1 MSKVSPTVRQLA
13 SLAAVSRTTVSLAL
27 RNHPSISPATRQRIQ
42 QLADEHGYT
51 SDPVYSQLMN
61 QFRVRRSA
69 RTKEKIAFLT
79 FGDNPD
85 EWRVKSYNDR
95 NYFQGACERAEKLGY
110 ELEVIWAKE
119 PKMNG
124 RRLSKILHT
133 RSIRGLI
140 IPPLPRPYGHLS
152 LEWQHFTAVSLSHN
166 LFKPA
171 LHRVAHFHSEGML
184 LALRHTRRRGYR
196 RVGYVNL
203 CGQDARSHHGWLASY
218 LAYQQDYEPKTR
230 IPPLLMPVWKPA
242 SFSKWLKDHRVDAII
257 SNWPQILNAPSEL
270 GCKIGEELGVA
281 SLDVQPAP
289 GKPDYAGIDQQ
300 PTIQGW
306 VAVDIVVSG
315 LQHNEFGLPSHPRI
329 THLGG
334 VWVDGPTVV
343 RRDQTAATAPKIAKI
358 ANAPSNGQTASR
370 SKGR

>member
-1 MSKVSPTVRQLA
+1 MSKTSPTIRQLA
-13 SLAAVSRTTVSLAL
+13 KLAGVSRTTVSLAL

-61 QFRVRRSA
+61 QFRTRRSE
-69 RTKEKIAFLT
+69 RVKEKIAFLT
-79 FGDNPD
+79 FRDDPSQGQI
-85 EWRVKSYNDR
+85 ESYNDR

-110 ELEVIWAKE
+110 EIEVFWAKE
-119 PKMNG
+119 PRMNG

-133 RSIRGLI
+133 RSIRGVI
-140 IPPLPRPYGHLS
+140 IPPLLRPYGHLS
-152 LEWQHFTAVSLSHN
+152 LEWQHFTAVSISHN
-166 LFKPA
+166 LFKPD
-171 LHRVAHFHSEGML
+171 LHRVAHFHFEGML
-184 LALRHTRRRGYR
+184 LALRNTKRRGFR
-196 RVGYVNL
+196 RIGYVNL
-203 CGQDARSHHGWLASY
+203 SGQDARSNHAWLAAY
-218 LAYQQDYEPKTR
+218 LAYQQDDELETR

-242 SFSKWLKDHRVDAII
+242 IFSKWLKDHRVESII
-257 SNWPQILNAPSEL
+257 SNWPQILNAPGEL
-270 GCKIGEELGVA
+270 GYKVGEELGVA

-315 LQHNEFGLPSHPRI
+315 LQRNEFGLPLHPRI

-334 VWVDGPTVV
+334 VWVDGPTVI
-343 RRDQTAATAPKIAKI
+343 RRNQRPAIAPKT
-358 ANAPSNGQTASR
+358 ANAPSDGQTASR
-370 SKGR
+370 PKGR